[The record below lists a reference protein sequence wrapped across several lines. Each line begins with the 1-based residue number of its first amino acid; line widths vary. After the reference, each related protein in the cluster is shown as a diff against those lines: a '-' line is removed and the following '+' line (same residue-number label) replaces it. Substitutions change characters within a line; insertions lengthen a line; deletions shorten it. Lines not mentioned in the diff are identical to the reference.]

1 MSELVINTARKN
13 GDLPKEKDY
22 RELTLEEAINPAVIK
37 AYYEQYKKD
46 YQKPS
51 IFEKGKRS
59 AVRKSIQFLP

>member
-1 MSELVINTARKN
+1 MSELVINTAREN
-13 GDLPKEKDY
+13 GDLPKEKNY

-59 AVRKSIQFLP
+59 AVRKSM